1 VIIGVNLGDGFRIK
15 TRPKNVLAAY
25 EFVQS
30 LSADL
35 ANFWPQ
41 YLTGTPTDEERDLLA
56 SVVVAGA
63 IQTRPIMVAGPDLH
77 AVAKVLT
84 LEPERQLVLD
94 GAGASGRP
102 RPPCLKTR
110 AAKPVQLFEPRAH
123 PTSHRGA
130 RRYRKEQAHACSPV
144 DPQVGQALHR
154 GHAHRPQ

>member
-1 VIIGVNLGDGFRIK
+1 
-15 TRPKNVLAAY
+15 
-25 EFVQS
+25 

-84 LEPERQLVLD
+84 FEPERQLVLD
-94 GAGASGRP
+94 GAGRIW
-102 RPPCLKTR
+102 
-110 AAKPVQLFEPRAH
+110 
-123 PTSHRGA
+123 
-130 RRYRKEQAHACSPV
+130 QAETAV
-144 DPQVGQALHR
+144 A
-154 GHAHRPQ
+154 